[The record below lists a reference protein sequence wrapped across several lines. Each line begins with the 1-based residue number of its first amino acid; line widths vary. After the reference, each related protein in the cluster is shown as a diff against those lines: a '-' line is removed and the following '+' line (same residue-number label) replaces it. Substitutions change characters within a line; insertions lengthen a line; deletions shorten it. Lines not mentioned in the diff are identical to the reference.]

1 MNKSKLCQQIV
12 ERYKAGELEAINE
25 LPPVIDGMIYS
36 IIKRYGK
43 NYDKEELYQVSWQ
56 AIMTSLTTYD
66 VSRETLFITYVYNSI
81 KWAIMNYI
89 KSEKK
94 HKTEYD
100 EENNC
105 IKVVVSIDKPINL
118 AHTDSIC
125 IEDIISG
132 EDNVER
138 QVIKELMTSKVFE
151 SFKDYPPKQK
161 QILEMYFNGVPQYI
175 IANELDITYAYVS
188 KTIRLYFENGVS
200 KLDK

>member
-12 ERYKAGELEAINE
+12 ERYKSGELEAINE

-36 IIKRYGK
+36 IIKKYGK

-100 EENNC
+100 E
-105 IKVVVSIDKPINL
+105 
-118 AHTDSIC
+118 
-125 IEDIISG
+125 
-132 EDNVER
+132 
-138 QVIKELMTSKVFE
+138 
-151 SFKDYPPKQK
+151 
-161 QILEMYFNGVPQYI
+161 
-175 IANELDITYAYVS
+175 
-188 KTIRLYFENGVS
+188 
-200 KLDK
+200 